1 MSLIK
6 RTFSCLLL
14 LVVTHVAFSQGII
27 EFISEKDT
35 EVVIYKPIDGAYNN
49 YYPTDTIKLAKDE
62 KWIYHVDVTDWAIVK
77 CKFPDKVK
85 LDIFIERNDTVC
97 VINREQ
103 GIVLKNDIIYESDV
117 IFKGANAA
125 ANDYSYLY
133 ILVKEQ
139 KIRAIADSILKVK
152 DIKLID
158 EVVTTPQLMVR
169 SLGIVEKIDLMY
181 VNKQISSNC
190 YNYLRKNLDYRLRTM
205 LLRELDEYCYRGYI
219 NDSIQTHYKNR
230 IIDEI
235 SIDNSDMRSM
245 IGRIFVGSFY
255 WRLYDR
261 LDDEVKECMIAKYG
275 KETFGLYY
283 MSSLLAPQ
291 KIQLNLLFNA
301 LLLDYKYK
309 RNSVN
314 RFKLFEYLNK
324 KFPESESVQILKRF
338 VEEEAKDTI
347 PIQTIFLDSIPIN
360 TFSDIQQ
367 LVPFKDKYL
376 FIDIWAS
383 WCTPCRAEFSYNKQ
397 LNALLKQYSNVSK
410 LYISVD
416 DKEADWKKAIEA
428 MRISGYHVRAS
439 DELSEYL
446 IKEVYQSGSITV
458 PRYILIDNTGKILS
472 RDLPRPSSIEKLKS
486 ELDKFLKN

>member
-1 MSLIK
+1 MTLIK
-6 RTFSCLLL
+6 RTSLCLLL
-14 LVVTHVAFSQGII
+14 LVVTHVAFSQGVI
-27 EFISEKDT
+27 EFISEKDS
-35 EVVIYKPIDGAYNN
+35 EVVIYKPIDGAYNSS
-49 YYPTDTIKLAKDE
+49 YPTDTIKLVKDI
-62 KWIYHVDVTDWAIVK
+62 KQIYHVNVVDWTIVK
-77 CKFPDKVK
+77 CKFPDKMK

-97 VINREQ
+97 VINRKQ
-103 GIVLKNDIIYESDV
+103 NIVFKNDIIYESDV

-133 ILVKEQ
+133 ILAKEQ
-139 KIRAIADSILKVK
+139 KIRAIADSILKAK

-169 SLGIVEKIDLMY
+169 SLGIVEKIDSMY

-190 YNYLRKNLDYRLRTM
+190 YNYLHKDLDYMLRFR
-205 LLRELDEYCYRGYI
+205 LLRGLDESCYHGYI
-219 NDSIQTHYKNR
+219 NDSIYHHYKNR
-230 IIDEI
+230 ILDEML
-235 SIDNSDMRSM
+235 IDNSGMRSM
-245 IGRIFVGSFY
+245 LGGIFVSDYY
-255 WRLYDR
+255 WCLYEQ
-261 LDDEVKECMIAKYG
+261 LDDDVKECMISKYG
-275 KETFGLYY
+275 KETFGSFYI
-283 MSSLLAPQ
+283 SSLLAP
-291 KIQLNLLFNA
+291 KKMQLNLLFNA

-314 RFKLFEYLNK
+314 RFKLFEYLNNK
-324 KFPESESVQILKRF
+324 YPESESVQILKKF

-347 PIQTIFLDSIPIN
+347 PIQTNFLDSIPIN
-360 TFSDIQQ
+360 SFSDIQQ

-383 WCTPCRAEFSYNKQ
+383 WCTPCRAEFSHNKQ
-397 LNALLKQYSNVSK
+397 LNALLEQYPNVCK

-416 DKEADWKKAIEA
+416 GKEADWKKAIEA

-439 DELSEYL
+439 DGLSEYL
-446 IKEVYQSGSITV
+446 IKEVYQSGRITV
-458 PRYILIDNTGKILS
+458 PRYILIDSTGEILS